1 MEYMLITQST
11 DWFRNNIPPG
21 VFRLIECTKKQAI
34 AYAKALFDEVVEQ
47 ENHVML
53 SHDWDEQKGVGIIRT
68 EGDAIA
74 NAKSEFEEIW
84 NREKFDWAISHEWNA
99 GGNFGIIKYSDGSE
113 LRVDVV
119 KVIRDIPRF

>member
-1 MEYMLITQST
+1 MKYVITAMEVSPM
-11 DWFRNNIPPG
+11 NNPP
-21 VFRLIECTKKQAI
+21 I
-34 AYAKALFDEVVEQ
+34 VV
-47 ENHVML
+47 
-53 SHDWDEQKGVGIIRT
+53 DYGDRT

-99 GGNFGIIKYSDGSE
+99 EDNFGIIKSSDGSE

-119 KVIRDIPRF
+119 KIVQALRVSIKRGN

>member
-47 ENHVML
+47 ENHVIL
-53 SHDWDEQKGVGIIRT
+53 SHDWDEQKGVGIIRYYG
-68 EGDAIA
+68 GDEVRMNLFTIA
-74 NAKSEFEEIW
+74 GSVLEEF
-84 NREKFDWAISHEWNA
+84 K
-99 GGNFGIIKYSDGSE
+99 
-113 LRVDVV
+113 
-119 KVIRDIPRF
+119 